1 MHNLWLMLR
10 GGWYRYGYT
19 VVSFGT
25 PISMRLYAK
34 RHNIDFRN
42 PEKKARIEKVQVL
55 AQDLMQAVGRTIPVA
70 PVSLVASVFVEDPD
84 KTFSKREI
92 KARVQSLISELEEHG
107 ALVYIPRSDHDYTI
121 EVGLRMLILRHLVLE
136 KNDRFRAAPGEINL
150 LQYYVNAI
158 SHHI

>member
-25 PISMRLYAK
+25 PISMRLYVK
-34 RHNIDFRN
+34 RYNVDFRN
-42 PEKKARIEKVQVL
+42 TDKKTRIEKVQLL

-70 PVSLVASVFVEDPD
+70 PVSLVASVFLEDPD
-84 KTFSKREI
+84 KTFSKGEI

-121 EVGLRMLILRHLVLE
+121 EVGLRMLTLRHLVLE
-136 KNDRFRAAPGEINL
+136 ENDQFRAAPGEINL
-150 LQYYVNAI
+150 LHYYVNAI
-158 SHHI
+158 AHHI